1 MLLQGQE
8 YLKVG
13 KKEMEKFKKKGYIE
27 TGKGNKMF
35 DQISVTPIQA
45 NLILKNLSFLCSNTP
60 TIALPYPTGRSYQ
73 SRGRLYK
80 TSIYLFRS

>member
-27 TGKGNKMF
+27 TGKGNKMRDPDF
-35 DQISVTPIQA
+35 RCAHASKFIFEKSFISLQ
-45 NLILKNLSFLCSNTP
+45 
-60 TIALPYPTGRSYQ
+60 
-73 SRGRLYK
+73 
-80 TSIYLFRS
+80 